1 MSKTLIIDADVLVY
15 KAAEASQ
22 EVVEIETIDNPDY
35 LCRVM
40 VYGNKK
46 QAVEYVEK
54 KINSLLSKTKCDG
67 YILAL
72 SDSKNNFRKKILP
85 SYKANRKTIKPVLY
99 NFLRNYFLENH
110 KTYEKPFLEGD
121 DVIGI
126 LATSDKIIK
135 GKKIIWSMDKDFKTI
150 PCILAKEKPSGKIEK
165 IATTGKEADWWFMY
179 QTLIGDTTDG
189 YTGCKNIGDK
199 RARKI
204 LGYPEDTTLQEMWDK
219 VVKTYE
225 ANNMT
230 ALDALNNARCAR
242 ILRAEDYDFKKKEV
256 KLWNPL
262 FI

>member
-22 EVVEIETIDNPDY
+22 EVIEIETTDNPDY
-35 LCRVM
+35 MCRVL
-40 VYGNKK
+40 VYGNKR
-46 QAVEYVEK
+46 QAIDYVEK
-54 KINSLLSKTKCDG
+54 KIDSLLTKTKCDD

-72 SDSKNNFRKKILP
+72 SDSKSNFRKKILP
-85 SYKANRKTIKPVLY
+85 TYKANRKAIKPVLY
-99 NFLRNYFLENH
+99 AFLRNYFLENH
-110 KTYEKPFLEGD
+110 KTYEKPDLEGD

-126 LATSDKIIK
+126 LVTSEKIVK
-135 GKKIIWSMDKDFKTI
+135 GRKIVWSMDKDFKTI

-165 IATTGKEADWWFMY
+165 IVTTEKDADWWFMY

-204 LGYPEDTTLQEMWDK
+204 LGYADDTTLKEMWDK
-219 VVKTYE
+219 VIKTYE

-230 ALDALNNARCAR
+230 TQDALNNARCAR
-242 ILRAEDYDFKKKEV
+242 ILRATDYDFKKKEI
-256 KLWNPL
+256 KLWNPS